1 MKAKPVPFSSHIEIL
16 MQGFRTSM
24 PQVAALIQFMPDELL
39 VSVEK
44 ELRLLHQ
51 TTTTEMSRRE
61 HERLE
66 A

>member
-24 PQVAALIQFMPDELL
+24 PQVAALLQFM

-44 ELRLLHQ
+44 ELRLLHE
-51 TTTTEMSRRE
+51 TTTKELSKRGQAT
-61 HERLE
+61 
-66 A
+66 